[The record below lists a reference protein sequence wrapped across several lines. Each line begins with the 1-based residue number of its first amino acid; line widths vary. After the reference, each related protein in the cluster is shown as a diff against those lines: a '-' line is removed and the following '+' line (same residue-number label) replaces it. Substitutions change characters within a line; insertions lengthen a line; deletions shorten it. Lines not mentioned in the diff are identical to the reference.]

1 VNEQIRFNLAE
12 AISRLANIGTD
23 DRQPP
28 GHQGQPPA
36 LMSGAGRAPPRC
48 GEIAGVDLS
57 ISWLAVRLTA

>member
-36 LMSGAGRAPPRC
+36 L
-48 GEIAGVDLS
+48 
-57 ISWLAVRLTA
+57 